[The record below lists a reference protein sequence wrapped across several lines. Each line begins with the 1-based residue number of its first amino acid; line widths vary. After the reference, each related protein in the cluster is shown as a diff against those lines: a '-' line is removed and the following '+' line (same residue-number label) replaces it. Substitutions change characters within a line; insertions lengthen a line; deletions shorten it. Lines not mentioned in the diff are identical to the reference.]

1 MPIIGNTGKFDQIY
15 LARLDPQNVENDIR
29 TIENIFTGDLE
40 ASNVFTSNIGLA
52 GVLDPTH
59 NFQMG
64 SNLFM
69 DDLRSDGICLEVQK
83 KTLLHDAL
91 FVPQIGINNQAP
103 QYALDILNASGDR
116 IFFVDVDNPNNA
128 ITVDGGISMGALT
141 ARSATIGNDSA
152 NIVIDSTNTD
162 VLVVNGNLL
171 ASKVTAIDGL
181 SFGSNIILNDTAA
194 TVLDLTGN
202 VTMLNSIVEITGNL
216 KVYGNL
222 EVTDFATYT
231 QPQNL
236 AVISPV
242 IQMGIGATESTDT
255 AILFHQY
262 NASNTFIGYLHDSVN
277 PTPAFAPEFV
287 FGRTEAAP
295 NFVDILPTEE
305 QVNVHVLGKVFVDSN
320 VGIGNVSPLHQ
331 FSLGSNLFMEDTG
344 SNVLHTSGNIYANY
358 ISVGQQIILGSN
370 VTIDDDAATVLAVT
384 GNAQFS
390 NLYTS
395 ERVIIANTNPG
406 LHHSLCIGDTLHAH
420 ATPHMGNVLVVYGNT
435 VSTNLIATSNISV
448 GRYNANERL
457 HVDGNIRVGG
467 TVGVDDNS
475 ERFVKSTGQL
485 VVHANDAGNDNAF
498 SALILKSGPN
508 ASKTSSIEVRGT
520 DSAYSNI
527 IFKTNNAEKMRISDN
542 GYVGISNVAPTE
554 ALTVGGNIQVTGT
567 NAAIFGNAFSQSNVS
582 MRLYSD
588 TSALNGRTHLQSRV
602 KAGESFNVTVTS
614 ASGLGSPALTVMDS
628 GRVGVGT
635 TQPEGILQTN
645 GGTTSPVYINKQ
657 VVQRGTFVHSAPL
670 VTTSTHV
677 TDTAALP
684 VLQLCREGKA
694 VGSEYGQRVDL
705 KLSKFA
711 SGTNS
716 RTKLDFDL
724 AHASY
729 DAVRVLTLRSDGHCG
744 IGTETPTAP
753 LEVKASGSRNITEN
767 GLYVKNNAEG
777 EDSIVT
783 VQAAQTGANYG
794 DAFTSYAI
802 YNSAVA
808 PYYFGWSVG
817 VDNRNNAQ
825 KHFRITSNVTSV
837 SNVQSTCLF
846 IDGDTSNVGIGT
858 DNAVAKFTVDGD
870 VRIGNKFSF
879 KGLTFQAG
887 TSDDDK
893 KNGAYA
899 FEHTFLEEREYTN
912 SGRSELLFF
921 KGNDFASGGPDHIR
935 HVAGRHMFQVY
946 RGEVTDGIFENILDD
961 VDDTATSGATF
972 ESVPVLTISGLGQNK
987 GRVLL
992 HQGVGDEA
1000 NAGDYTTFFMAGE
1013 FLVRP
1018 YSDRNSQISTTYMHL
1033 LSDDD
1038 QSQNIIDSVEG
1049 GYDLV
1054 FKTTRTG
1061 ADTGNSNERMRI
1073 TPSGMVGIGTVPTSN
1088 VHCYTSVVGN
1098 VDVLKVESPASVTGT
1113 SKTGIQIV
1121 NDDDYGALVRGFKD
1135 VTNSRSGLILGTT
1148 HNGSESEF
1156 IHVTSENRVGFNT
1169 NAPTKGF
1176 HVYNITPRFQ
1186 STTSNA
1192 VLELT
1197 TTAGTSN
1204 IECGRNGDIYI
1215 HPLNSTSNVLVKGN
1229 LRVTSNIQFDGTI
1242 EFGAQA
1248 GLGIGL
1254 PSPATA
1260 LHVNGGCILNSDNVS
1275 RKSYSSSFFLASSSA
1290 RDIILKFDKGHFYA
1304 KVKAVLREASSVNRV
1319 STMVLEISGGTTNAS
1334 TATYAPV
1341 LGTKNIFGN
1350 RTNLEPWSSD
1360 VSTAATSTGNFVY
1373 LKPLYAGVQGAT
1385 QRSYYYDIYVKIIS
1399 SNASGKLLAVQYDK
1413 VSVKTIQTF
1422 TY

>member
-1 MPIIGNTGKFDQIY
+1 MPIIGNTGRFDQLY
-15 LARLDPQNVENDIR
+15 LAKVDPLDVENETR

-52 GVLDPTH
+52 GALDPTH

-91 FVPQIGINNQAP
+91 FAPQIGINNQAP
-103 QYALDILNASGDR
+103 QYALDILDSNGQR
-116 IFFVDVDNPNNA
+116 VFFVDVDNPNNA

-141 ARSATIGNDSA
+141 AQSAVIGNSTT
-152 NIVIDSTNTD
+152 NVVIDTTNTD
-162 VLVVNGNLL
+162 VFVVNGNLL

-181 SFGSNIILNDTAA
+181 SFGSNILLNDTAA

-202 VTMLNSIVEITGNL
+202 VTMTNSIVEITGNL
-216 KVYGNL
+216 KVTGNL

-231 QPQNL
+231 QPTNL
-236 AVISPV
+236 AVQSPV
-242 IQMGIGATESTDT
+242 IQMGVGAAGPVDT

-262 NASNTFIGYLHDSVN
+262 AASNTFIGYLHDNIN
-277 PTPAFAPEFV
+277 PVPNPPEFV
-287 FGRTEAAP
+287 IGRTEAAP
-295 NFVDILPTEE
+295 NFVEILPTSEE
-305 QVNVHVLGKVFVDSN
+305 VNVHVLGKVFVDSN
-320 VGIGNVSPLHQ
+320 VGVGNVTPLHQ
-331 FSLGSNLFMEDTG
+331 FSLGSNLYMEDTG

-358 ISVGQQIILGSN
+358 ISVGEQILLGSN
-370 VTIDDDAATVLAVT
+370 VIIDDDAATVLEVT

-406 LHHSLCIGDTLHAH
+406 LEHSLCIGDTLHAH
-420 ATPHMGNVLVVYGNT
+420 ATPHMGNVLVVHGNT
-435 VSTNLIATSNISV
+435 VSTNLIATSNLAV
-448 GRYNANERL
+448 GRYNANEKM
-457 HVDGNIRVGG
+457 HVEGNIRVGG

-475 ERFVKSTGQL
+475 ERFIKSTGQL
-485 VVHANDAGNDNAF
+485 VVHANDAGTDATY
-498 SALILKSGPN
+498 SGLVLKSGPN
-508 ASKTSSIEVRGT
+508 ASKVSAIEIRGT
-520 DSAYSNI
+520 NSADSNI
-527 IFKTNNAEKMRISDN
+527 VFKTNNAEKMRISND
-542 GYVGISNVAPTE
+542 GYVGISNIAPTQ

-567 NAAIFGNAFSQSNVS
+567 NAGIFGNAFSQSNVS

-588 TSALNGRTHLQSRV
+588 TTTTGKTHLQSRV

-614 ASGLGSPALTVMDS
+614 SAGLGNPAITVMDS

-657 VVQRGTFVHSAPL
+657 VVQRGSFTHTAPL
-670 VTTSTHV
+670 VATSTHV

-684 VLQLCREGKA
+684 VLQLCREGKS

-705 KLSKFA
+705 KLSKYA
-711 SGTNS
+711 TGTNS
-716 RTKLDFDL
+716 RTKLDVDL

-729 DAVRVLTLRSDGHCG
+729 DAVRVLTLRSDGHVG
-744 IGTETPTAP
+744 VGTETPTAP
-753 LEVKASGSRNITEN
+753 LEVKASGSQNIIGN
-767 GLYVKNNAEG
+767 GLYVKNNTEG
-777 EDSIVT
+777 EDAIVT
-783 VQAAQTGANYG
+783 VQTAQTGATYG
-794 DAFTSYAI
+794 DAFTSYAV
-802 YNSAVA
+802 YNSAVS

-825 KHFRITSNVTSV
+825 KHFRITSNVSSV
-837 SNVQSTCLF
+837 SNVESTALF

-858 DNAVAKFTVDGD
+858 DDAVAKFTVDGD

-879 KGLTFQAG
+879 KGLEFQAG

-893 KNGAYA
+893 KNGVYA
-899 FEHTFLEEREYTN
+899 FEHTFLQEREYTN

-935 HVAGRHMFQVY
+935 SVAGRHMFQVY
-946 RGEVTDGIFENILDD
+946 RGEVDDDIFQDILDD
-961 VDDTATSGATF
+961 VDDTSTNGATF
-972 ESVPVLTISGLGQNK
+972 ESVPVMTISGLGQNK
-987 GRVLL
+987 GRVLV

-1018 YSDRNSQISTTYMHL
+1018 YSDRNSRISTTYMHV
-1033 LSDDD
+1033 LSDDA

-1061 ADTGNSNERMRI
+1061 ADTGNSDEWMRI
-1073 TPSGMVGIGTVPTSN
+1073 TPSGLIGFGTASPDTN
-1088 VHCYTSVVGN
+1088 VHCYSTLTGD
-1098 VDVLKVESPASVTGT
+1098 VDVFKVESPATPTGT

-1121 NDDDYGALVRGFKD
+1121 NDDNYGALVRGYKD
-1135 VTNSRSGLILGTT
+1135 VANSKSGLILGTT
-1148 HNGSESEF
+1148 HAGTESE
-1156 IHVTSENRVGFNT
+1156 VVYLTSDDRVGINT
-1169 NAPTKGF
+1169 NAPTTGF
-1176 HVYNITPRFQ
+1176 HVYDVKPRFQ
-1186 STTSNA
+1186 QTTSNA
-1192 VLELT
+1192 VVELT
-1197 TTAGTSN
+1197 SSGGTSN
-1204 IECGRNGDIYI
+1204 IECGTSGDIYI
-1215 HPLNSTSNVLVKGN
+1215 HPVNDTSNVYVKGN
-1229 LRVTSNIQFDGTI
+1229 LRVSSNIQFDGTI
-1242 EFGAQA
+1242 EFGSQA
-1248 GLGIGL
+1248 GLGIGI

-1260 LHVNGGCILNSDNVS
+1260 LHVEGGCILNSDNVA
-1275 RKSYSSSFFLASSSA
+1275 RKSYSTSFYLSSSSA

-1304 KVKAVLREASSVNRV
+1304 KVKAILREASNANRV
-1319 STMVLEISGGTTNAS
+1319 STMVMEISGGNTTAT

-1341 LGTKNIFGN
+1341 LGTKNLFGN
-1350 RTNLEPWSSD
+1350 RDNTEPWSSD
-1360 VSTAATSTGNFVY
+1360 VSTAATAAGNFVY
-1373 LKPLYAGVQGAT
+1373 LKPLTAGVQGAT
-1385 QRSYYYDIYVKIIS
+1385 QRSYYYDIYVKVIS
-1399 SNASGKLLAVQYDK
+1399 SHASGKLLAVQYDR
-1413 VSVKTIQTF
+1413 VSTKTIQTY